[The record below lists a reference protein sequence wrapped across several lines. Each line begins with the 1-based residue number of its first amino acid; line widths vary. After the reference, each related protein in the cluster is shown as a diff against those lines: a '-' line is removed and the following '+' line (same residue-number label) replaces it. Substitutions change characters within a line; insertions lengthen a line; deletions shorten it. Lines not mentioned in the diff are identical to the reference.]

1 MKVQQLGTR
10 EPYSALCCKRPRPL
24 MPKLSVSSSG
34 LNHAENQPP
43 AAPPPTVVEVHSGGT
58 RWNPTR
64 EQIGILEMLYRG
76 GMRTP
81 NAHQIESI
89 TAQLGRYG
97 KIEGKNVFYWFQN
110 HKARERQ
117 RQKRC
122 SVGLSLSTGSPQRDS
137 LTPDSAKKYR
147 GSLAGRPPFVD
158 GDGAGRKQGEDKK
171 LEEYSSY
178 NKRKWRSW
186 GDQILEIE
194 SRAFGGQKQD
204 KTLELFPL
212 HPEANR

>member
-1 MKVQQLGTR
+1 MKVHQLATR
-10 EPYSALCCKRPRPL
+10 EPSSALCCKRPRSL
-24 MPKLSVSSSG
+24 VPKFSVPSSG
-34 LNHAENQPP
+34 LNLTENQPP
-43 AAPPPTVVEVHSGGT
+43 TAPPTTMVEVHSGGT

-97 KIEGKNVFYWFQN
+97 RIEGKNVFYWFQN

-122 SVGLSLSTGSPQRDS
+122 SVGLSLSTGSPQRGS
-137 LTPDSAKKYR
+137 VTPDPGKKSR
-147 GSLAGRPPFVD
+147 SSLAAKRPFVGTD
-158 GDGAGRKQGEDKK
+158 SAGRKEVS
-171 LEEYSSY
+171 LSLPFTC
-178 NKRKWRSW
+178 NLLIR
-186 GDQILEIE
+186 L
-194 SRAFGGQKQD
+194 
-204 KTLELFPL
+204 P
-212 HPEANR
+212 